1 MDTLKKAAP
10 DEGAA
15 AANEDELPQWRPA
28 SASDSQ
34 AGDSGPKTLRRGLQ
48 ILDVL
53 RAAGTEGLKITEI
66 SARTGIFRTTVYRFL
81 DVLLEM
87 HYVRELGP
95 GRRFVLNVER
105 FHAAHAQEARIET
118 FKPILRRI
126 SQACGDSS
134 FLVCRSGADS
144 LCVHREIGS
153 YPVQVLSVTIGH
165 RQPMGVGAAG
175 LALLA
180 SQPEGEI
187 ETVLQA
193 NANRL
198 EKFGG
203 MTTDQMRRLIRS
215 TQERGWSVV
224 GNAAVPGVLGVGVA
238 VSNRLGR
245 AKEFAISVS
254 SMIDRMP
261 AKRQREIIELIT
273 GELRQSGLVA

>member
-1 MDTLKKAAP
+1 MDTHKKAAP
-10 DEGAA
+10 DEGTV
-15 AANEDELPQWRPA
+15 AANEDELPPWRLA

-105 FHAAHAQEARIET
+105 FHAAHAQEARIEA

-126 SQACGDSS
+126 SHACGDSS
-134 FLVCRSGADS
+134 FLVCRSEADS

-165 RQPMGVGAAG
+165 RQPLGVGAAG

-187 ETVLQA
+187 QTVLQA
-193 NANRL
+193 NENRL

-203 MTTDQMRRLIRS
+203 MTTEQMRRLIRS

-224 GNAAVPGVLGVGVA
+224 GNAAVPGVLGVGVP
-238 VSNRLGR
+238 VPHRLGR
-245 AKEFAISVS
+245 VEFAISVS

-273 GELRQSGLVA
+273 GELRQSGLVV